1 MTVHAEIAR
10 RELRFEMQMHGIH
23 WAQNALG
30 VLACIDALGLSVDD
44 AAARL
49 ASCPTPKG
57 RGGRLSGRYQDCKV
71 TLIDDSYN
79 ASPASMVAAFDSMT
93 ATAPTIMILSEMR
106 ELGDATATE
115 HAALMPH
122 INGLSPRLVIAL
134 GSAMHDALGGLD
146 DAIATIAAPRYKS
159 CGAEFSKMPLK
170 MVTSSLSKDHLGR
183 GHGAF
188 AMPFVPVSKPHHH
201 PKHHHKMEGT
211 AMLPDLLVPLSDH
224 FQPFNL
230 FRYITFRTGGATI
243 TALLIA
249 LICGPAFIRWLKTHQ
264 TAGQP
269 IRDDGPQSHLL
280 TKIGTPTMG
289 GLLILIAFAIS
300 TLLWMPLSNPYLWPV
315 LLISLSFGAIGCL
328 DDWMKLRKRSHNG
341 MSARMKMLLQLVIAF
356 FTTLIFIELSP
367 EQLRYGVAVPF
378 FKDTLFAMGI
388 FYVPFAMMVIVGA
401 SNAVN
406 LTDGLDG
413 LAIVPVMIVAGCFA
427 LIAYLA
433 GNYNFATYLQIN
445 FVPGTGDLAVMCGAL
460 IGAGLGFLW
469 FNAPPA
475 RVFMGDTG
483 SLALG
488 GTLGAIA
495 VATRHELVL
504 AITGGLFVVE
514 TLSVIL
520 QVASFKLTGKRIFL
534 MAPLHHHFEKKGWAE
549 PTIVIRFW
557 IIAVVLAVAGLSSL
571 KLR

>member
-1 MTVHAEIAR
+1 
-10 RELRFEMQMHGIH
+10 
-23 WAQNALG
+23 
-30 VLACIDALGLSVDD
+30 
-44 AAARL
+44 
-49 ASCPTPKG
+49 
-57 RGGRLSGRYQDCKV
+57 
-71 TLIDDSYN
+71 
-79 ASPASMVAAFDSMT
+79 
-93 ATAPTIMILSEMR
+93 
-106 ELGDATATE
+106 
-115 HAALMPH
+115 
-122 INGLSPRLVIAL
+122 
-134 GSAMHDALGGLD
+134 
-146 DAIATIAAPRYKS
+146 
-159 CGAEFSKMPLK
+159 
-170 MVTSSLSKDHLGR
+170 
-183 GHGAF
+183 
-188 AMPFVPVSKPHHH
+188 
-201 PKHHHKMEGT
+201 
-211 AMLPDLLVPLSDH
+211 MLPDLLVPLADQ
-224 FQPFNL
+224 FQAFNL

-243 TALLIA
+243 TALIISL
-249 LICGPAFIRWLKTHQ
+249 LCGPAFIRWLKAHQ
-264 TAGQP
+264 VEGQP
-269 IRDDGPQSHLL
+269 IRDDGPESHLL

-289 GLLILIAFAIS
+289 GLLILIAFVVS

-315 LLISLSFGAIGCL
+315 LLVVIAFGAIGSV
-328 DDWMKLRKRSHNG
+328 DDWMKLRRLSHNG
-341 MSARMKMLLQLVIAF
+341 MSARMKMGMQLVVGFIA
-356 FTTLIFIELSP
+356 TLAFVQLSP
-367 EQLRYGVAVPF
+367 ESLRYGVAVPF
-378 FKDTLFAMGI
+378 LKDTLISMGI
-388 FYVPFAMMVIVGA
+388 LYVPFAVMVIVGA

-445 FVPGTGDLAVMCGAL
+445 YVPGTGDLAVMCGAL
-460 IGAGLGFLW
+460 IGSGLGFLW

-488 GTLGAIA
+488 GGLGAIS

-514 TLSVIL
+514 TVSVIL

-557 IIAVVLAVAGLSSL
+557 IISVVLAVAGLSSL